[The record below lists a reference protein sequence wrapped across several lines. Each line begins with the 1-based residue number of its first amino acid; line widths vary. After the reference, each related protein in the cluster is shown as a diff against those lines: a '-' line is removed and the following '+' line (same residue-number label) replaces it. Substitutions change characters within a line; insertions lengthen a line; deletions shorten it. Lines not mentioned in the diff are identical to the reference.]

1 MLDPFAVQGVTKSSN
16 LTPSPSKFSSNSSSK
31 PPADDDDK
39 EEMLLRVITCSKSSL
54 SHYYLKLQLRDSA
67 RTILRQEAT
76 IDGWETRYHAM
87 NTIAGIAKFIDLK
100 TFSDP
105 VNGYLLDDICVFG
118 VEVFV
123 VENTYKEGCL
133 SMIHKP
139 ATCYH
144 TWKVTNFSTLVN
156 EKYVS
161 ESFGCYK
168 WNILFFP
175 NGNLEGKGNSFS
187 LYIGLSLSSIAPGTK
202 LLAKVIMRVKNQMN
216 GKYIEHKA
224 CNLYGPQNS
233 SGLGRTRFISL
244 AKLKDPEQ
252 GFLVDD
258 TLIIEAEVTLL
269 GMVLAESRLWIYPTG
284 NKRRNG
290 KDHISIYLEPAE
302 TSSLPAGWE
311 VNVISNFFIFNHL
324 QNKYFSIKDGWET
337 RYHAMNTMSGI
348 AKFIDL
354 KTFSNPENGYLL
366 DDTCVFGVEVFV
378 VKNTFKEGCLS
389 MMHEPA
395 TCYHTWKVTNFSTLV
410 NEKYDSESFG
420 CNKWYI
426 ILYPNGN
433 SDGKGNSISLFLG
446 LSLSSIAPGTKLLVK
461 QIMRVKNQMNGK
473 HIVYQVSDMYPPR
486 NSIALGWPRF
496 MSLAKLKDPKL
507 GFLVNDSL
515 IIEAEVTLLGMVLA
529 KS

>member
-1 MLDPFAVQGVTKSSN
+1 MATPTILKGRNAPPSDYLFKIKSFS
-16 LTPSPSKFSSNSSSK
+16 LLSKASIERFSS
-31 PPADDDDK
+31 DDFEAGGYNWRLWIYPTGNKSRNGKDHISIYL
-39 EEMLLRVITCSKSSL
+39 EPLETSSL
-54 SHYYLKLQLRDSA
+54 PAGWEVNVISNFFIFNHLHNKYFSKK
-67 RTILRQEAT
+67 
-76 IDGWETRYHAM
+76 DGWETRYHAM

-123 VENTYKEGCL
+123 VENTFKEGCL

-168 WNILFFP
+168 WNILFCP

-216 GKYIEHKA
+216 GKHIEYKA

-269 GMVLAESRLWIYPTG
+269 GMVLAES
-284 NKRRNG
+284 
-290 KDHISIYLEPAE
+290 
-302 TSSLPAGWE
+302 
-311 VNVISNFFIFNHL
+311 
-324 QNKYFSIKDGWET
+324 
-337 RYHAMNTMSGI
+337 
-348 AKFIDL
+348 
-354 KTFSNPENGYLL
+354 
-366 DDTCVFGVEVFV
+366 
-378 VKNTFKEGCLS
+378 
-389 MMHEPA
+389 
-395 TCYHTWKVTNFSTLV
+395 
-410 NEKYDSESFG
+410 
-420 CNKWYI
+420 
-426 ILYPNGN
+426 
-433 SDGKGNSISLFLG
+433 
-446 LSLSSIAPGTKLLVK
+446 
-461 QIMRVKNQMNGK
+461 
-473 HIVYQVSDMYPPR
+473 
-486 NSIALGWPRF
+486 
-496 MSLAKLKDPKL
+496 
-507 GFLVNDSL
+507 
-515 IIEAEVTLLGMVLA
+515 
-529 KS
+529 